1 MKKYSIPKKSLILI
15 AVLISLLITLSL
27 VSNALQNGYDLFQKA
42 LAKERGEGNLEE
54 AISLYKKVVKEA
66 SDKSLAAKA
75 QLRIGIC
82 YEKLGLKEAQ
92 KAFQKVIDNYPG
104 QTDTVKVAKEKLSIL
119 MKAQTVIKKG
129 DKEFR
134 IRKVWDYA
142 RMGGRGNT
150 GRPSPDGRYLLYWD
164 MGSNNVCALEFASK
178 KKHFI
183 TKEAVLSASR
193 DSSSKKPIEFHWG
206 GSIWS
211 PDTKKVAYSWLKFKN
226 VFALKDAWDEEGNF
240 KDSFKEL
247 RITGFDGSNT
257 RILYS
262 DDNLE
267 EVNPLDWSQD
277 GKFILAEFI
286 RKDKT
291 RQLMMIS
298 VEDSSPKALKTFDH
312 LPGGDGLRIGELFS
326 PDDRY
331 VVFDIK
337 QENSSKRDIFLLS
350 IDGSH
355 EVALVKHP
363 ADDFVLGWTPDG
375 KSLIFASDRTGTTSI
390 WAIRVSEGEPQG
402 DSVLIK
408 KDMGAISPK
417 GFDKNGSFYY
427 AFETVVSDVYIA
439 EIDSET
445 HKILSKPEKASERF
459 VGSTMHPDWSPDGKY
474 LAYISYPETGHDMLG
489 SKSVLCIR
497 SLENGKE
504 REIYTELRYIW
515 GTCWDPDGRS
525 ILIVGSEEK
534 GREGFYTID
543 VKTGNFTSILHFN
556 KEDIVG
562 APVWSQDGKK
572 IFYMH
577 KDSQQKIAS
586 IMMYDLASEEKMEIH
601 RDNFQHAYI
610 AGRPFF
616 PQDLVLSP
624 DGHFLAFNVRD
635 RDTLESILKIIPIFG
650 GEATEVVRW
659 EKGKIIMTADWT
671 PDGKELL
678 FAESRFQ
685 RGYKFE
691 FWRVSVEGGEP
702 QKLGLS
708 MDRVYMLSVRPDGQQ
723 IAFRA
728 GQRIKEIYA
737 MDNFLPLDKKQ
748 SRGGNR

>member
-1 MKKYSIPKKSLILI
+1 
-15 AVLISLLITLSL
+15 
-27 VSNALQNGYDLFQKA
+27 
-42 LAKERGEGNLEE
+42 
-54 AISLYKKVVKEA
+54 
-66 SDKSLAAKA
+66 
-75 QLRIGIC
+75 
-82 YEKLGLKEAQ
+82 
-92 KAFQKVIDNYPG
+92 VIDNYPS

-119 MKAQTVIKKG
+119 VKAQTVIKKG

-142 RMGGRGNT
+142 RMGGRGNM
-150 GRPSPDGRYLLYWD
+150 GRPSPDGRYLLYGD
-164 MGSNNVCALEFASK
+164 MDSLNVCALEFADK
-178 KKHFI
+178 KKHFV
-183 TKEAVLSASR
+183 TKESVLSTTM
-193 DSSSKKPIEFHWG
+193 DSSSEKPIEFHWG

-211 PDTKKVAYSWLKFKN
+211 PDTKKVAYSWLEFKN
-226 VFALKDAWDEEGNF
+226 VFAFKDAWDEQGNF

-247 RITGFDGSNT
+247 RIIGFDGSNP
-257 RILYS
+257 RVLYS
-262 DDNLE
+262 DDNLA

-277 GKFILAEFI
+277 GRHILAEFI

-298 VEDSSPKALKTFDH
+298 VADGSLQALKTFDY

-331 VVFDIK
+331 VVFDLK

-363 ADDFVLGWTPDG
+363 ADDFVLGWTSDG

-402 DSVLIK
+402 DPVLIK
-408 KDMGAISPK
+408 KDMGAIWPK

-427 AFETVVSDVYIA
+427 AFETVVSDVYLA
-439 EIDSET
+439 KIDSET

-459 VGSTMHPDWSPDGKY
+459 VGSTIYPDWSPDGKY

-504 REIYTELRYIW
+504 REIYPELRYIW
-515 GTCWDPDGRS
+515 GTCWSPDGRF
-525 ILIVGSEEK
+525 ILVVGSEK
-534 GREGFYTID
+534 KDREGFYKID
-543 VKTGNFTSILHFN
+543 ANTGDCTSILHFN
-556 KEDIVG
+556 EEDSVG

-577 KDSQQKIAS
+577 KLPQQKQAR
-586 IMMYDLASEEKMEIH
+586 IMVYDLLTSQKREIH
-601 RDNFQHAYI
+601 RDNFQPGYI
-610 AGRPFF
+610 VGRNAFYPH
-616 PQDLVLSP
+616 DLATSP
-624 DGHFLAFNVRD
+624 DGQFLAFTARD
-635 RDTLESILKIIPIFG
+635 METLEYILKIIPSSG
-650 GEATEVVRW
+650 GKPVEVLRW
-659 EKGKIIMTADWT
+659 KKGKIITTADWT
-671 PDGKELL
+671 SDGKELL

-691 FWRVSVEGGEP
+691 FWRISVEGGEP
-702 QKLGLS
+702 QKIGLS
-708 MDRVYMLSVRPDGQQ
+708 MDRVYMLSVHPDGQH

-737 MDNFLPLDKKQ
+737 MDNFLPVDKLQ
-748 SRGGNR
+748 SKGGNR

>member
-1 MKKYSIPKKSLILI
+1 MKKYAILI
-15 AVLISLLITLSL
+15 IALVLLVLSFA
-27 VSNALQNGYDLFQKA
+27 SSAPQNGYDLFQKA

-54 AISLYKKVVKEA
+54 AISLYQKVVKEA
-66 SDKSLAAKA
+66 SDESLAAKA

-129 DKEFR
+129 DTEFR

-142 RMGGRGNT
+142 RMGGSGNM
-150 GRPSPDGRYLLYWD
+150 GRPSPDGRYLLYGD
-164 MGSNNVCALEFASK
+164 MDSLNVCALEFATK

-183 TKEAVLSASR
+183 TKEKVPPASK
-193 DSSSKKPIEFHWG
+193 DPSSKKPVEFHWG
-206 GSIWS
+206 RSIWS
-211 PDTKKVAYSWLKFKN
+211 PDGKKVAYSWLKFKN
-226 VFALKDAWDEEGNF
+226 VFELNDAWDKQWNL
-240 KDSFKEL
+240 KDSSKEL
-247 RITGFDGSNT
+247 RTIGFDGSNPKV
-257 RILYS
+257 LYS

-267 EVNPLDWSQD
+267 EVNPLDWSSD

-298 VEDSSPKALKTFDH
+298 VEDSSPKALKTFDY
-312 LPGGDGLRIGELFS
+312 LPRGDGLRIGELFS

-331 VVFDIK
+331 VVFDLK

-350 IDGSH
+350 LDRNY
-355 EVALVKHP
+355 EVAIVKHP
-363 ADDFVLGWTPDG
+363 ADDFVLGWTTDG

-402 DSVLIK
+402 DPVLIK
-408 KDMGAISPK
+408 KDMGAIWPK

-439 EIDSET
+439 EIDFET
-445 HKILSKPEKASERF
+445 HEILSKPKKVSERF
-459 VGSTMHPDWSPDGKY
+459 VSSTMHPDWSPDGKY

-504 REIYTELRYIW
+504 REIYPELRYIW

-525 ILIVGSEEK
+525 ILTVGSEEK
-534 GREGFYTID
+534 GREGFYKID
-543 VKTGNFTSILHFN
+543 AKTGDFTSILHFN

-577 KDSQQKIAS
+577 KDPQQKIAS
-586 IMMYDLASEEKMEIH
+586 IMMYDLASKEKMEIH
-601 RDNFQHAYI
+601 RDNFQPGYI
-610 AGRPFF
+610 VGRNAFYPH
-616 PQDLVLSP
+616 DLVLSP
-624 DGHFLAFNVRD
+624 DGQFLAFNVREKE
-635 RDTLESILKIIPIFG
+635 TLASILKVIPSSG
-650 GEATEVVRW
+650 GKPVDVLRW
-659 EKGKIIMTADWT
+659 KKGKVITTADWT

-691 FWRVSVEGGEP
+691 FWRISVEGGEP

-708 MDRVYMLSVRPDGQQ
+708 MDRVHMLSVRPDGQQ

-737 MDNFLPLDKKQ
+737 MDNFLPVDKQQ
-748 SRGGNR
+748 SKGGQK

>member
-54 AISLYKKVVKEA
+54 AISLYQKVVAEA

-82 YEKLGLKEAQ
+82 YEKLGRKEAQ
-92 KAFQKVIDNYPG
+92 KAFQKVIDNYPM
-104 QTDTVKVAKEKLSIL
+104 QADTVKVAKEKLSIL
-119 MKAQTVIKKG
+119 IKAQTVIKRE
-129 DKEFR
+129 DTEFR

-142 RMGGRGNT
+142 RMGGSGNM
-150 GRPSPDGRYLLYWD
+150 GRPSPDGRYLLYAD
-164 MGSNNVCALEFASK
+164 MGSLNVCALEFATK

-183 TKEAVLSASR
+183 TKERVPSASK
-193 DSSSKKPIEFHWG
+193 DPSSKKPIEFHWG

-211 PDTKKVAYSWLKFKN
+211 PDGKKVAYSWLKFKN
-226 VFALKDAWDEEGNF
+226 VFELNDAWDKQWNR
-240 KDSFKEL
+240 KDSTKEL
-247 RITGFDGSNT
+247 RTIGFDGSNLKV
-257 RILYS
+257 LYS
-262 DDNLE
+262 NDDLE
-267 EVNPLDWSQD
+267 EVNPLDWSSD

-291 RQLMMIS
+291 RQLVMIS
-298 VEDSSPKALKTFDH
+298 VAEDSVRVLKTFDK
-312 LPGGDGLRIGELFS
+312 LLRGDGLRIGELFS

-331 VVFDIK
+331 VVFDLK

-350 IDGSH
+350 LDRNY
-355 EVALVKHP
+355 EVAIVKHP
-363 ADDFVLGWTPDG
+363 ADDFVLGWTTDG
-375 KSLIFASDRTGTTSI
+375 KSLIFASDRTGTESI

-402 DSVLIK
+402 DPVLIK
-408 KDMGAISPK
+408 KDMGAIWPK

-445 HKILSKPEKASERF
+445 HEILSKPEKASERF
-459 VGSTMHPDWSPDGKY
+459 VSSTMHPDWSPDGKY

-504 REIYTELRYIW
+504 REIYPELRYIW

-525 ILIVGSEEK
+525 ILTVGSEEK
-534 GREGFYTID
+534 GREGFYKID
-543 VKTGNFTSILHFN
+543 AKTGDFTSILHFN

-577 KDSQQKIAS
+577 KDPQQKIAR
-586 IMMYDLASEEKMEIH
+586 IMMYDLASKEKMEIH

-624 DGHFLAFNVRD
+624 DGQFLAFNVRD
-635 RDTLESILKIIPIFG
+635 RDTLESILKIIPSSG
-650 GEATEVVRW
+650 GEAREVVRW

-691 FWRVSVEGGEP
+691 FWLISTEGGEP

-708 MDRVYMLSVRPDGQQ
+708 MDRVHMLSVRPDGQQ

-737 MDNFLPLDKKQ
+737 MDNFLPVDKQHSK
-748 SRGGNR
+748 GGQK

>member
-1 MKKYSIPKKSLILI
+1 MKKYAILI
-15 AVLISLLITLSL
+15 AVLILLPLIFAS
-27 VSNALQNGYDLFQKA
+27 SAPQNGYDLFQKA

-54 AISLYKKVVKEA
+54 AISLYQKVVAEA

-82 YEKLGLKEAQ
+82 YEKLGRKEAQ

-104 QTDTVKVAKEKLSIL
+104 QTGTVKVAKEKLSIL
-119 MKAQTVIKKG
+119 IRAQTVIKKG
-129 DKEFR
+129 DTEFR

-142 RMGGRGNT
+142 RMGGSGNM
-150 GRPSPDGRYLLYWD
+150 GRPSPDGRYLLYGD
-164 MGSNNVCALEFASK
+164 MDSLNVCALEFATK

-183 TKEAVLSASR
+183 TKERVPSASK
-193 DSSSKKPIEFHWG
+193 DPSSKKPIEFHWG

-211 PDTKKVAYSWLKFKN
+211 PDGKKVAYSWLKFKN
-226 VFALKDAWDEEGNF
+226 VFELNDAWDKQWNL
-240 KDSFKEL
+240 KDSSKEL
-247 RITGFDGSNT
+247 RTIGFDGSNLKV
-257 RILYS
+257 LYS
-262 DDNLE
+262 NDDLE
-267 EVNPLDWSQD
+267 AVTPLDWSSD
-277 GKFILAEFI
+277 GRHILAEFI
-286 RKDKT
+286 RKDKS

-312 LPGGDGLRIGELFS
+312 LPRGDGLRIGELFS

-331 VVFDIK
+331 VVFALK

-350 IDGSH
+350 INGSH

-402 DSVLIK
+402 DPVLIK
-408 KDMGAISPK
+408 KDMGAIWPK

-445 HKILSKPEKASERF
+445 HKIMSKAEKASERF
-459 VGSTMHPDWSPDGKY
+459 VSSTMHPDWSPDGKY

-504 REIYTELRYIW
+504 REIYPELRYIW

-525 ILIVGSEEK
+525 ILTVGSEEK
-534 GREGFYTID
+534 GREGFYKID
-543 VKTGNFTSILHFN
+543 AKTGDFTSILHFN

-577 KDSQQKIAS
+577 KDPQQKIAR
-586 IMMYDLASEEKMEIH
+586 IMMFNLASKEKMEIH
-601 RDNFQHAYI
+601 RDNFQRLFMD
-610 AGRPFF
+610 GRPFF

-624 DGHFLAFNVRD
+624 DGQFLAFNVRE
-635 RDTLESILKIIPIFG
+635 RETLESILKIIPSSG
-650 GEATEVVRW
+650 GEAREVVRW

-678 FAESRFQ
+678 FAESKFQ
-685 RGYKFE
+685 RGHKFE
-691 FWRVSVEGGEP
+691 FWRISVEGGEP

-708 MDRVYMLSVRPDGQQ
+708 MDRVDLLRIHPDGQY

-737 MDNFLPLDKKQ
+737 MDNFLPAENRKSKKGQ
-748 SRGGNR
+748 K

>member
-1 MKKYSIPKKSLILI
+1 MKKYGILI

-54 AISLYKKVVKEA
+54 AISLYQKVIAETKDE
-66 SDKSLAAKA
+66 SLAAKA
-75 QLRIGIC
+75 QLRIGFC
-82 YEKLGLKEAQ
+82 YEKLGQKKAKLAQ
-92 KAFQKVIDNYPG
+92 KAFQKVIDNYPS
-104 QTDTVKVAKEKLSIL
+104 QKETVKVAKEKLSIL
-119 MKAQTVIKKG
+119 VKAQTVIKKG

-142 RMGGRGNT
+142 RMGGRGNM

-164 MGSNNVCALEFASK
+164 MGSNNVCALEFATK

-183 TKEAVLSASR
+183 TKEAVLSASK
-193 DSSSKKPIEFHWG
+193 DPSSKKPIEFHYG

-211 PDTKKVAYSWLKFKN
+211 PDTKRVAYSWLKFKN
-226 VFALKDAWDEEGNF
+226 VFAFKDSWDEQGNF

-247 RITGFDGSNT
+247 RIIGFNGSNP
-257 RILYS
+257 RVLYS
-262 DDNLE
+262 DDNLA

-277 GKFILAEFI
+277 GRHILAEFI

-298 VEDSSPKALKTFDH
+298 VADGSLQALKTFDY
-312 LPGGDGLRIGELFS
+312 LPRGDGLRTGELFS

-331 VVFDIK
+331 VVYDLK

-350 IDGSH
+350 IDASQ

-375 KSLIFASDRTGTTSI
+375 KSLIFASDRTGTTGI
-390 WAIRVSEGEPQG
+390 WAIRVSEGKPQG
-402 DSVLIK
+402 DPVLIK
-408 KDMGAISPK
+408 KDVGTIWPK

-427 AFETVVSDVYIA
+427 AFETVVSDVYVA

-445 HKILSKPEKASERF
+445 HKILSKPEKASECF

-489 SKSVLCIR
+489 SESVLCIR
-497 SLENGKE
+497 SLENGEE
-504 REIYTELRYIW
+504 REIYPELRYIW

-525 ILIVGSEEK
+525 ILTVGSEEK
-534 GREGFYTID
+534 GREGFYKID
-543 VKTGNFTSILHFN
+543 AKTEDFTSILHFN
-556 KEDIVG
+556 EEDIVG

-577 KDSQQKIAS
+577 KLPQQKQAR
-586 IMMYDLASEEKMEIH
+586 IMMYDLVTAQKREIH
-601 RDNFQHAYI
+601 RDNFQPGYI
-610 AGRPFF
+610 VGRNAFYPN
-616 PQDLVLSP
+616 DLAASP
-624 DGHFLAFNVRD
+624 DGQFLAFTARD
-635 RDTLESILKIIPIFG
+635 METLEYILKIIPSSG
-650 GEATEVVRW
+650 GKPVEVLRW
-659 EKGKIIMTADWT
+659 EKGKIITTADWT

-691 FWRVSVEGGEP
+691 FWLISTEGGEP

-708 MDRVYMLSVRPDGQQ
+708 MDRVYMLSVHPDGQH

-737 MDNFLPLDKKQ
+737 MDNFLPLAEKQ
-748 SRGGNR
+748 SKGGNR

>member
-1 MKKYSIPKKSLILI
+1 MKRLSILI
-15 AVLISLLITLSL
+15 AIFILLSFSFGSLS
-27 VSNALQNGYDLFQKA
+27 AQNGYDLFQKA
-42 LAKERGEGNLEE
+42 LAKERGEGKLEE
-54 AISLYKKVVKEA
+54 AIALYKKVINETKDE
-66 SDKSLAAKA
+66 SLAAKA

-82 YEKLGLKEAQ
+82 YEKLGTKEAQ
-92 KAFQKVIDNYPG
+92 KAYQKVIDNYPG
-104 QTDTVKVAKEKLSIL
+104 QTETVKVAKEKLSIL

-142 RMGGRGNT
+142 RMGGIGNM

-164 MGSNNVCALEFASK
+164 MDSLNVCALEFATK
-178 KKHFI
+178 KMHFV
-183 TKEAVLSASR
+183 TKENVPSTTK
-193 DSSSKKPIEFHWG
+193 DTSSEKPIEFHWGGSNWG

-226 VFALKDAWDEEGNF
+226 VFAFKDAWDGQGNL

-247 RITGFDGSNT
+247 RIIGFDGSNP
-257 RILYS
+257 RVLYS
-262 DDNLE
+262 DDNLA

-277 GKFILAEFI
+277 GRHILAEFI

-298 VEDSSPKALKTFDH
+298 VADGSLQALKTFDY
-312 LPGGDGLRIGELFS
+312 LPRADGLRIGELFS

-331 VVFDIK
+331 VVFDLK
-337 QENSSKRDIFLLS
+337 QENSSKRDIYLLS
-350 IDGSH
+350 ISGSN
-355 EVALVKHP
+355 EVALVKHH

-402 DSVLIK
+402 DPVLIK
-408 KDMGAISPK
+408 KDMGAIWPK

-427 AFETVVSDVYIA
+427 AFETLVSDVYIA
-439 EIDSET
+439 EIDLET

-459 VGSTMHPDWSPDGKY
+459 VGSTMYPDWSPDGKY

-497 SLENGKE
+497 SLENGEE
-504 REIYTELRYIW
+504 REIYPELRYIW
-515 GTCWDPDGRS
+515 GTCWDPDGHS
-525 ILIVGSEEK
+525 ILTVGSEEK
-534 GREGFYTID
+534 DREGFYKID
-543 VKTGNFTSILHFN
+543 TKTGDFTSILHFN

-577 KDSQQKIAS
+577 KDPQQKQAG
-586 IMMYDLASEEKMEIH
+586 IMMYDLLTAQKREIH
-601 RDNFQHAYI
+601 RDNFQPGYI
-610 AGRPFF
+610 VGRNAFYPH
-616 PQDLVLSP
+616 DLATSP
-624 DGHFLAFNVRD
+624 DGQFLAFTARD
-635 RDTLESILKIIPIFG
+635 METLEYILKIIPSSG
-650 GEATEVVRW
+650 GKPVEVLRW
-659 EKGKIIMTADWT
+659 AKGKIITTADWIS
-671 PDGKELL
+671 DGKELL

-685 RGYKFE
+685 RGYEFE
-691 FWRVSVEGGEP
+691 FWRISVEGGEP

-708 MDRVYMLSVRPDGQQ
+708 MDRVYMLSVHPDGQQ

-737 MDNFLPLDKKQ
+737 MDNFLPVDKLQ
-748 SRGGNR
+748 SKGGNR